1 LYVKSE
7 SVVKPCPDAV
17 AVPTK
22 VGKNNASLLF
32 ETVAT
37 EDADEAGTAC
47 QDGIVPGP
55 FDVKT
60 KFVLP
65 AGNLDKEVPVD
76 ATKISPML

>member
-1 LYVKSE
+1 MYVKSE
-7 SVVKPCPDAV
+7 SVVKPCPDPV

-47 QDGIVPGP
+47 QDGTVPGP
-55 FDVKT
+55 FEVKT
-60 KFVLP
+60 KFKLP
-65 AGNLDKEVPVD
+65 ADNLANEVPVE
-76 ATKISPML
+76 ATNKSPTV